1 MATERRLI
9 DANALLEKILSLT
22 ITVTGLRT
30 GRGVLLELLAKYRE
44 GILQVVKEQ
53 PTVDAVEVV
62 HGWWIYEEDTEV
74 RWTTKA
80 ICSAC
85 KCVVEHNIKLSHE
98 YGREDHV
105 KRNKFC
111 PNCGAKMDGKEN

>member
-1 MATERRLI
+1 MCNNCTHKAVCSIYRATGGKKQCEHYKEER
-9 DANALLEKILSLT
+9 K
-22 ITVTGLRT
+22 
-30 GRGVLLELLAKYRE
+30 GR
-44 GILQVVKEQ
+44 
-53 PTVDAVEVV
+53 
-62 HGWWIYEEDTEV
+62 WIYEEDTEA

-98 YGREDHV
+98 YGKEDHV

-111 PNCGAKMDGKEN
+111 PNCGADMRGGSDD